1 MEEKKRGL
9 DDLLTDLGI
18 GENEAAPEVVL
29 KQDTATV
36 APVTVS
42 LMTSPSEES
51 PRGALEHFMVG
62 LLMRLDPAYSM
73 DIKQE
78 GDTFHVEVL
87 GGDSG
92 RIIGKEGRTLQAVE
106 FLTNVALA
114 KQFGSSYRATLDAAG
129 YRKRAEERIR
139 RMAQDAVLQVEVSG
153 EPVALPPM
161 KPSERRVIHVMLK
174 QHEKVTTTSVGQGE
188 ERHIVVLPRSMA
200 GQYASEEAEH

>member
-29 KQDTATV
+29 QQDTATV
-36 APVTVS
+36 APVTA
-42 LMTSPSEES
+42 LNPNPSNES

-73 DIKQE
+73 DVKQE
-78 GDTFHVEVL
+78 ADTFHVEVL
-87 GGDSG
+87 GGDLG

-153 EPVALPPM
+153 EPVDLPPM

-200 GQYASEEAEH
+200 GQYGEEEGEH

>member
-1 MEEKKRGL
+1 MDEKKRGL

-29 KQDTATV
+29 KQDSATV
-36 APVTVS
+36 APVAGGFP
-42 LMTSPSEES
+42 SPSDDT

-62 LLMRLDPAYSM
+62 LLLRLDPAYSM

-78 GDTFHVEVL
+78 DDTFHVEVL
-87 GGDSG
+87 GGDLG
-92 RIIGKEGRTLQAVE
+92 RIIGKEGRTLQAAE

-114 KQFGSSYRATLDAAG
+114 KQFGSTYRASLDAAG
-129 YRKRAEERIR
+129 YRRRAEERVR

-153 EPVALPPM
+153 EPVDLPPM
-161 KPSERRVIHVMLK
+161 RPSERRIIHVMLK

-188 ERHIVVLPRSMA
+188 DRHIVVLPRSMA
-200 GQYASEEAEH
+200 GEYGEGEQ